1 MKIIEVLNNI
11 DYIKCYNKLDLEFN
25 DVGINSNDEVDMF
38 IGLKGEN
45 NDGSIYYEKALE
57 NGIKIVVIN
66 NIPLRKDIEQYLQE
80 NNKMVIIVE
89 DTLKFLQQLATY
101 KRSLYDI
108 PVIGITGS
116 AGKTSTKDLVYN
128 VVSKKYKTLKTK
140 DNYNNHIGVPLTIL
154 ALKDHECLVIEMG
167 MDHFGEISNSS
178 KIAKPTLS
186 LITNNGTCH
195 MGLLGGREGVLKAKL
210 EILDGMSEPKLIVNN
225 DNQLL
230 HDYANKN
237 KVITFGI
244 DNPSDIMIKI
254 LKEDLYYSI
263 ISYKNVDIK
272 VPKGGHAFIY
282 NATAA
287 IAVGIA
293 LNIPIEDI
301 KDGIENTIFTS
312 GRNEIIKAHGYEI
325 ISDCYNANLEATTSA
340 INYLGLFKNRKI
352 AVLGTIAQLG
362 DYAESGH
369 GNLGHEIYK
378 NNIDIL
384 VTVGKYTNFI
394 NEVAI
399 SDGFNKNNSYHFT
412 NIDDA
417 IKLLKSILKENDTI
431 LVKASHFNNFIKIVD
446 ELKK

>member
-1 MKIIEVLNNI
+1 
-11 DYIKCYNKLDLEFN
+11 
-25 DVGINSNDEVDMF
+25 
-38 IGLKGEN
+38 
-45 NDGSIYYEKALE
+45 
-57 NGIKIVVIN
+57 
-66 NIPLRKDIEQYLQE
+66 
-80 NNKMVIIVE
+80 
-89 DTLKFLQQLATY
+89 
-101 KRSLYDI
+101 
-108 PVIGITGS
+108 
-116 AGKTSTKDLVYN
+116 
-128 VVSKKYKTLKTK
+128 
-140 DNYNNHIGVPLTIL
+140 
-154 ALKDHECLVIEMG
+154 
-167 MDHFGEISNSS
+167 
-178 KIAKPTLS
+178 
-186 LITNNGTCH
+186 
-195 MGLLGGREGVLKAKL
+195 
-210 EILDGMSEPKLIVNN
+210 MSEPKLIVNN

-230 HDYANKN
+230 HEYANNN

-254 LKEDLYYSI
+254 LKEDPYYSI

-301 KDGIENTIFTS
+301 KAGIENTIFTS

-352 AVLGTIAQLG
+352 AVLGTIGQLG

-384 VTVGKYTNFI
+384 VTVGKNTNFI

-412 NIDDA
+412 NIDEA

>member
-101 KRSLYDI
+101 KRNLYDI

-154 ALKDHECLVIEMG
+154 ALKDHECLVVEMG

-186 LITNNGTCH
+186 LITNIGTCH
-195 MGLLGGREGVLKAKL
+195 MGLLGGIEGVLKAKL

-352 AVLGTIAQLG
+352 AVLGTIGQLG

>member
-25 DVGINSNDEVDMF
+25 DVGVNSNDEVDMF

-66 NIPLRKDIEQYLQE
+66 NIPLIKDIEQYLKE
-80 NNKMVIIVE
+80 NNKMLIIVE

-154 ALKDHECLVIEMG
+154 ALKDHECLVVEMG

-186 LITNNGTCH
+186 LITNIGTCH
-195 MGLLGGREGVLKAKL
+195 MELLGGIKGVLKAKL

-254 LKEDLYYSI
+254 LKEDPYYSI
-263 ISYKNVDIK
+263 ISYKNVAIK

-293 LNIPIEDI
+293 LNVPIEDI
-301 KDGIENTIFTS
+301 KAGIENTIFTS

-352 AVLGTIAQLG
+352 AVLGTIGQLG

-384 VTVGKYTNFI
+384 VTVGKNTNFI